1 MKMFRA
7 KRQMGAAVLLALAI
21 MGVRTSVIACGDK
34 FLVVSRGTR
43 FDRAAPQRDAAILI
57 YVNPATALARDFAQM
72 PLESTLR
79 KAGYV
84 PTTVS
89 GAQELDRALARGDWA
104 LVLMDA
110 KDVQDVRSR
119 MRGTATLL
127 PVLHDPTSD
136 AFKQAKKQYQHV
148 LKSPA
153 KSRVI
158 LDAIDEALAVKPG
171 KTTN

>member
-1 MKMFRA
+1 MKMFPLTR
-7 KRQMGAAVLLALAI
+7 RIGAAGLLAAALTSA
-21 MGVRTSVIACGDK
+21 RTGVIACGDK

-43 FDRAAPQRDAAILI
+43 FDRAAPLRDASILI
-57 YVNPATALARDFAQM
+57 YANPATALAKDFAQI

-79 KAGYV
+79 KAGYS
-84 PTTVS
+84 PTIVTD
-89 GAQELDRALARGDWA
+89 AQGLDRALAKGDWA

-119 MRGTATLL
+119 MRGSATLL

-136 AFKQAKKQYQHV
+136 AFKQAKKQYHHV

-153 KSRVI
+153 KSRVF
-158 LDAIDEALAVKPG
+158 LDAIDEALAAKPG